1 MFCEVMATTNNGM
14 PMLIVAAREKLGVV
28 HTGVATSRLKPLK
41 SSRPMAPERAVPTTK
56 AASTEYRGDT
66 RLISR

>member
-1 MFCEVMATTNNGM
+1 MATTNSGM